1 MDLLTIQKEI
11 QNKKIFELRQIA
23 NQLGVKNVKSMTKQE
38 LIDAILKLAEAE
50 IQSKKDSEDAE
61 LHGSAEITEVKEK
74 DTTHVGQE
82 ESAPATTAERRGAG
96 ILYFPDEQQGYA
108 LLKSK
113 FGPTGVD
120 IYLSISQARKFK
132 LREGDYVEGIIRP
145 PREKEKYPALLRI
158 EKVNGIPVDKIADR
172 VKFDELVPVF
182 PHERFNLYLGP
193 QEITNRMIDLF
204 APIGKGQRGL
214 IVAPPK
220 AGKTTILKKIAQAI
234 TTNHPEVHVIILLV
248 DERPE
253 EVTDM
258 IRSVP
263 GAEVVAS
270 TFDLPPENHIQVAH
284 IVLERAKRLVE
295 IGRDV
300 VILLDGITRL
310 TRAYNLVIPPSGRT
324 LSGGLDPA
332 SIRGPKHFF
341 GAARKVE
348 SGGSLTI
355 LATALVETGS
365 RMDEVIFEEFKG
377 TGNMELILDRKLA
390 ERRLFPAIDIKRSGT
405 RHEEKLYSPEELEA
419 IWKLRR
425 AIAGQELENAV
436 EEVIKF
442 LARTK
447 DNTEFLEQINR
458 LQIL

>member
-1 MDLLTIQKEI
+1 LHRQKLE
-11 QNKKIFELRQIA
+11 NYNPE
-23 NQLGVKNVKSMTKQE
+23 
-38 LIDAILKLAEAE
+38 
-50 IQSKKDSEDAE
+50 
-61 LHGSAEITEVKEK
+61 
-74 DTTHVGQE
+74 
-82 ESAPATTAERRGAG
+82 
-96 ILYFPDEQQGYA
+96 
-108 LLKSK
+108 
-113 FGPTGVD
+113 
-120 IYLSISQARKFK
+120 
-132 LREGDYVEGIIRP
+132 
-145 PREKEKYPALLRI
+145 
-158 EKVNGIPVDKIADR
+158 
-172 VKFDELVPVF
+172 
-182 PHERFNLYLGP
+182 
-193 QEITNRMIDLF
+193 
-204 APIGKGQRGL
+204 
-214 IVAPPK
+214 
-220 AGKTTILKKIAQAI
+220 KIAQAV

-295 IGRDV
+295 LGRDV

-405 RHEEKLYSPEELEA
+405 RHEEKLYTPEELEA

-447 DNTEFLEQINR
+447 DNSEFLEQINR